1 MREQVYA
8 DPRPKEYFD
17 RFHAWARAHDPNWV
31 YELVR
36 LFSALYSYTF
46 LRAHAVNAQNVP
58 ERGAV
63 ILAPNHFSFM
73 DHFLLGIHLRRK
85 VRFMGK
91 SQLFRAPLAGVFMRG
106 GVFPVRR
113 GGRDDE
119 AFITAELILERGGVI
134 GMYLEGGRS
143 RTGELQRRAKPGI
156 GRLALE
162 SGAPVVPVAIVGS
175 QRIRNWKRLRFPSV
189 TVEYGAP
196 MSFPREMDPGR
207 MRQQE
212 VADAIFG
219 QVRSIYDRRMQAER
233 ARHGG
238 APGRGVR
245 GEPLHADE

>member
-1 MREQVYA
+1 VRIPAALYA
-8 DPRPKEYFD
+8 YVLLR
-17 RFHAWARAHDPNWV
+17 ARAV
-31 YELVR
+31 
-36 LFSALYSYTF
+36 S
-46 LRAHAVNAQNVP
+46 AQNVP

-73 DHFLLGIHLRRK
+73 DHFLLGCSLRRK

-91 SQLFRAPLAGVFMRG
+91 SQLFRGPLAEIFMRG

-113 GGRDDE
+113 GARDDD
-119 AFITAELILERGGVI
+119 AFITAEVILQRGGVV

-143 RTGELQRRAKPGI
+143 RTGELGRRAKPGI

-189 TVEYGAP
+189 TVEFGEP

-207 MRQQE
+207 LRQQE
-212 VADAIFG
+212 VADAVFAQI
-219 QVRSIYDRRMQAER
+219 RSIYERRS
-233 ARHGG
+233 
-238 APGRGVR
+238 
-245 GEPLHADE
+245 ADEPGGRPGAAPPPVDE